1 MCAADS
7 GGSSNDLYFGHVTL
21 VSLLC
26 RSVHISFA
34 RQAQSFSGNF
44 GSTVKM
50 EIEQSV
56 SLPLPLQVLTTFID
70 KQVESLAAENSEL
83 QDLALRAAKYVFDLG
98 EF

>member
-1 MCAADS
+1 
-7 GGSSNDLYFGHVTL
+7 
-21 VSLLC
+21 
-26 RSVHISFA
+26 
-34 RQAQSFSGNF
+34 
-44 GSTVKM
+44 M

>member
-1 MCAADS
+1 
-7 GGSSNDLYFGHVTL
+7 
-21 VSLLC
+21 
-26 RSVHISFA
+26 
-34 RQAQSFSGNF
+34 
-44 GSTVKM
+44 M

-70 KQVESLAAENSEL
+70 ERVESLAAENSEL